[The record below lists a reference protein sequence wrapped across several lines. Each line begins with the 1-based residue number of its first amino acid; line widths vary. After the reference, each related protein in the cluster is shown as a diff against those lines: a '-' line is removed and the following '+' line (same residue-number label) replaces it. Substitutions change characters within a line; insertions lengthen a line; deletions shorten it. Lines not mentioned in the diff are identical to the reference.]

1 MTTTATT
8 ATTTTTTTKR
18 NYVSFFRAKDN
29 VSAWNHEKQFFS
41 SLQPVRK
48 WLFRN
53 RKTKTPTHPF
63 VTKLPTAAFNKNSE
77 FRFFFRWKIFFLF
90 NFVPGMAKEIYFKM
104 SSSTR
109 KFNRWFKRCS
119 AFFKSISQSLLFQ
132 IQASSHAC
140 FCLGPNRAWISHKVA
155 TRLVISSQAHLAAEL
170 HLRSQSAQTWAVER
184 PSCRKAGSKEKI

>member
-29 VSAWNHEKQFFS
+29 FSAWNHEKQFFS
-41 SLQPVRK
+41 ALQPVRK

-63 VTKLPTAAFNKNSE
+63 VTKLPTAAFNEVSVKKN
-77 FRFFFRWKIFFLF
+77 FFFGSILFQGWRKRFISRW
-90 NFVPGMAKEIYFKM
+90 VPVQENSTDGSNVVLPSLNRYLKVYYFKYRLHLM
-104 SSSTR
+104 L
-109 KFNRWFKRCS
+109 
-119 AFFKSISQSLLFQ
+119 A
-132 IQASSHAC
+132 
-140 FCLGPNRAWISHKVA
+140 FCLSPNRAWISHKVA
-155 TRLVISSQAHLAAEL
+155 TRLVIRSQDHLAAEL